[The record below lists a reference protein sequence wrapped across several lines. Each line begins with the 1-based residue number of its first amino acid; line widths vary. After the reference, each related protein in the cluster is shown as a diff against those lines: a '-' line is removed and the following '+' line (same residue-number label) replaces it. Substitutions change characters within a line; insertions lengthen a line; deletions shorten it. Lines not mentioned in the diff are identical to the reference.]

1 MAIRLG
7 IMVMLKG
14 ALKMNKLPFVLWML
28 GWPLI
33 TEISYYL
40 IYLKG
45 YVYSSEAELT
55 TALLNY
61 AVWIIIG
68 IISYERK

>member
-1 MAIRLG
+1 MVLSPG
-7 IMVMLKG
+7 IMVMLEEV
-14 ALKMNKLPFVLWML
+14 LKMNKLPFVLWML

-33 TEISYYL
+33 TEISNYL
-40 IYLKG
+40 MYLKG
-45 YVYSSEAELT
+45 HVYSSEAELI
-55 TALLNY
+55 TAILEY

>member
-1 MAIRLG
+1 
-7 IMVMLKG
+7 MLKE

-33 TEISYYL
+33 TEIGNYL
-40 IYLKG
+40 TYLKG
-45 YVYSSEAELT
+45 YVYSSEVELT
-55 TALLNY
+55 TTILDFAT
-61 AVWIIIG
+61 WIIIG